1 MIDRARARPLRRHR
15 RDAKV
20 LLRFESLEA
29 RRLLASSATLAT
41 SAANTSTL
49 AAAALWPTLKAFPP
63 DKLAPQASGSPVG
76 LTPAQVR
83 HAYGFDQILFGN
95 VVGDGSGQTI
105 AIIDAYDDPQL
116 VSRSTD
122 PDVNNDPA
130 FLASDLHQFDMQ
142 FGLPEPAGFFTKVN
156 QNGSTNYPG
165 TDPAGPSQNN
175 GSWALEESL
184 DVEWAHSMAPMANIL
199 LVEANSASNA
209 DLMQAAVSY
218 ARSQPGVVAVSM
230 SFGGSEFSGPFGSE
244 TSYDTYFTTPSGH
257 QGVTFLAAT
266 GDNGK
271 PGGYPAYSPN
281 VVAVGGTVLSVDG
294 SGNYISES
302 GWSGSGGGLST
313 VEPQPSYQ
321 TGIVTQSSSARANPD
336 VALIAGTGVAV
347 YDSWDYPSTGW
358 STFAWGGTSLATPCW
373 AGLIAIAD
381 QGRGVFGQTSL
392 DGRTQTLP
400 FLYQMPSSNFHDI
413 TSGNN
418 GFAAGSGYDLVT
430 GLGTP
435 IAPAV
440 ASGLASVGSSVNG
453 TVTGM
458 VFDDANMNGIQDN
471 GETGLSGWTV
481 YDDLN
486 NDGVFE
492 QAGQA
497 TASSTNVSLAIPSRT
512 TTSSTLSI
520 SGMNGTIADLNVNL
534 TINDPNDSNLVLTLV
549 APSGTQI
556 TLTNGNGSGAN
567 FTNTTFDDQATTS
580 ISAGSPPFTGSFE
593 PIGALSAVNG
603 IIPNGL
609 WTLRIANSSR
619 HNSGTLVSW
628 SLAITTTGESSSVTA
643 ADGSYQLTNLT
654 PGVHHLRE
662 IVQNGLSPTTPAS
675 GSQDVSV
682 GFGATISGVNFGNA
696 APAPP
701 PPPPMGDFDRDGQL
715 SISDLWALMNALQD
729 LDAYKSTYNLTDAQ
743 LLAFGDLDGD
753 GAVTNFEVQALIGL
767 LAGSAGAGSAAS
779 GGAIAKSQEV
789 TSTLAVA
796 DQSVVPPTG
805 DANSTDA
812 SPAMAVA
819 DLSPRLPP
827 RVLTSNP
834 VSQSA
839 QVPEVMPGNR
849 AALVE
854 AAPVA
859 AALKADAVDHVL
871 REDALVRRRLPAAAD
886 SAESELLDVFS
897 PLSRQS

>member
-1 MIDRARARPLRRHR
+1 
-15 RDAKV
+15 
-20 LLRFESLEA
+20 
-29 RRLLASSATLAT
+29 
-41 SAANTSTL
+41 
-49 AAAALWPTLKAFPP
+49 
-63 DKLAPQASGSPVG
+63 
-76 LTPAQVR
+76 VR
-83 HAYGFDQILFGN
+83 HAYGFDQITFGS
-95 VVGDGSGQTI
+95 VTGDGTGQTI

-130 FLASDLHQFDMQ
+130 FLTSDLHQFDVQ
-142 FGLPEPAGFFTKVN
+142 FGLPEPAGFFKKVN
-156 QNGSTNYPG
+156 QNGGTSYPS
-165 TDPAGPSQNN
+165 TDPKGPSQNN
-175 GSWALEESL
+175 GSWALEEAL

-199 LVEANSASNA
+199 LVEANS
-209 DLMQAAVSY
+209 DLDSDLIQTAVNY

-230 SFGGSEFSGPFGSE
+230 SFGGGEFGGE
-244 TSYDTYFTTPSGH
+244 TAYDTYFTTPNAH

-266 GDNGK
+266 GDAGQ

-313 VEPQPSYQ
+313 AESAPSYQ
-321 TGIVTQSSSARANPD
+321 NGLVIHNGNTIVNANGARANPD

-373 AGLIAIAD
+373 AGLIAVAD
-381 QGRGVFGQTSL
+381 QGRGVLGQTPL

-400 FLYQMPSSNFHDI
+400 FLYQTPATDFNDI

-440 ASGLASVGSSVNG
+440 ASSLASIGASVNG
-453 TVTGM
+453 TITGT
-458 VFDDANMNGIQDN
+458 VFNDANMDGLQDN

-492 QAGQA
+492 SSGQA
-497 TASSTNVSLAIPSRT
+497 TASSTNVPLTAPSRT
-512 TTSSTLSI
+512 TTSSTLTI

-534 TINDPNDSNLVLTLV
+534 TINDPNDSNLALTLV
-549 APSGTQI
+549 APNGTQI
-556 TLTNGNGSGAN
+556 ALANRNGIGAN

-593 PIGALSAVNG
+593 PVGALSAVNG
-603 IIPNGL
+603 ISPNGL
-609 WTLRIANSSR
+609 WTLQIANNSR
-619 HNSGTLVSW
+619 HSSGTLVSW
-628 SLAITTTGESSSVTA
+628 SLAIATTGESSSVTA
-643 ADGSYQLTNLT
+643 ADGNYQLTNLT

-682 GFGATISGVNFGNA
+682 GNGATVSGVNFGNA

-701 PPPPMGDFDRDGQL
+701 PPPMGDFDRDGQL
-715 SISDLWALMNALQD
+715 TIGDLGTLTSALSDLD
-729 LDAYKSTYNLTDAQ
+729 LYKASYNVTDAE

-753 GAVTNFEVQALIGL
+753 GAVTNLEVQALVGL
-767 LAGSAGAGSAAS
+767 LAGAAGSSSTPGGGLTAVRSNAVAS
-779 GGAIAKSQEV
+779 SD
-789 TSTLAVA
+789 TST
-796 DQSVVPPTG
+796 T
-805 DANSTDA
+805 A
-812 SPAMAVA
+812 SQAI
-819 DLSPRLPP
+819 
-827 RVLTSNP
+827 
-834 VSQSA
+834 
-839 QVPEVMPGNR
+839 
-849 AALVE
+849 
-854 AAPVA
+854 AAPVVAAVSTNANLDMAVKPAVEVASANVMTAPATLINPLAFETRA
-859 AALKADAVDHVL
+859 AATDVAPAAVAPRPDLVDQAV
-871 REDALVRRRLPAAAD
+871 REGTFLRRRLPSTVD
-886 SAESELLDVFS
+886 VSETELLYALQS
-897 PLSRQS
+897 LSRWS

>member
-1 MIDRARARPLRRHR
+1 
-15 RDAKV
+15 
-20 LLRFESLEA
+20 
-29 RRLLASSATLAT
+29 LASSATLRAD
-41 SAANTSTL
+41 AQVL
-49 AAAALWPTLKAFPP
+49 AAAVERPAFKAFP
-63 DKLAPQASGSPVG
+63 LGELTPQAGGSPVG
-76 LTPAQVR
+76 LTPDQVR
-83 HAYGFDQILFGN
+83 HAYGFDQILFGS

-116 VSRSTD
+116 VSRSSD
-122 PDVNNDPA
+122 PDVNNDLA
-130 FLASDLHQFDMQ
+130 FLASDLHQFDVQ
-142 FGLPEPAGFFTKVN
+142 FGLPEPAGFFKKVN
-156 QNGSTNYPG
+156 QNGGTTYPS

-175 GSWALEESL
+175 GSWALEEAL
-184 DVEWAHSMAPMANIL
+184 DVEWAHAMAPLANIL
-199 LVEANSASNA
+199 LVEANSASDAN
-209 DLMQAAVSY
+209 LIQAAVNY

-244 TSYDTYFTTPSGH
+244 TAYDTYFTTPSGH

-266 GDNGK
+266 GDTGK

-321 TGIVTQSSSARANPD
+321 TGVVTQSSTARANPD

-381 QGRGVFGQTSL
+381 QGRGLLGQTSL

-400 FLYQMPSSNFHDI
+400 FLYQMPASNFHDI

-440 ASGLASVGSSVNG
+440 AGGLASVGSNVNG
-453 TVTGM
+453 SITGT
-458 VFDDANMNGIQDN
+458 VFDDANMDGVQDN

-486 NDGVFE
+486 NDGILDSPT
-492 QAGQA
+492 QA
-497 TASSTNVSLAIPSRT
+497 TLSSPNVPLTIPDRT
-512 TTSSTLSI
+512 TITSTLSI
-520 SGMNGTIADLNVNL
+520 SGMSGTISDLNVNL
-534 TINDPNDSNLVLTLV
+534 SISHTKDSDLVITLIAPNS
-549 APSGTQI
+549 AQI
-556 TLTNGNGSGAN
+556 TLASHNGGNGDD

-580 ISAGSPPFTGSFE
+580 ISSGIAPFTGSFS
-593 PIGALSAVNG
+593 PIGSFATAGGVSPDGV
-603 IIPNGL
+603 
-609 WTLRIANSSR
+609 WTLQISDTVR
-619 HNSGTLVSW
+619 HNSGTLVDW
-628 SLAITTTGESSSVTA
+628 SLQITTAGDPTA
-643 ADGSYQLTNLT
+643 TTDTDGNYQLTNVA

-662 IVQNGLSPTTPAS
+662 IVQNGLFPTTPAS

-682 GFGATISGVNFGNA
+682 AAGATISGVNFGNA
-696 APAPP
+696 ASVP

-715 SISDLWALMNALQD
+715 TISDLWALMDALRD
-729 LDAYKSTYNLTDAQ
+729 LDAYKTAKNLDNAQ

-753 GAVTNFEVQALIGL
+753 GAVTNLEVQALCGL
-767 LAGSAGAGSAAS
+767 LADSAGAGSAPS
-779 GGAIAKSQEV
+779 PGAVTKSQAVV
-789 TSTLAVA
+789 TSTVA
-796 DQSVVPPTG
+796 GANQSVPGPPSEASSTSVIPAAAVDDFLPQLPARLLTA
-805 DANSTDA
+805 DA
-812 SPAMAVA
+812 
-819 DLSPRLPP
+819 
-827 RVLTSNP
+827 

-839 QVPEVMPGNR
+839 QDQELMPDNR
-849 AALVE
+849 TALVE
-854 AAPVA
+854 AARVVPV
-859 AALKADAVDHVL
+859 LKAEVVDHVV
-871 REDALVRRRLPAAAD
+871 REGTLLRRRLPVAAGP
-886 SAESELLDVFS
+886 AESELLDVFS
-897 PLSRQS
+897 LPSRWS